1 MSRFQT
7 LYVGVDQTEVPD
19 YKVQNNEV
27 RGDEPRE
34 KGPSFRVFHWA
45 MAETFGALPFRGV
58 KR

>member
-7 LYVGVDQTEVPD
+7 LYVGVGQTEVPD

-27 RGDEPRE
+27 HDGEPRE
-34 KGPSFRVFHWA
+34 RGLSFRVFHWA
-45 MAETFGALPFRGV
+45 MVETFGALPFRGV